1 MCRYSIIVQEDLINS
16 QLLIYKHN
24 CQWMQVPPEELPINK
39 GESTDQKEILKN
51 VQQLTNL
58 QDQRDEMKPSSST
71 SGDQD
76 TPAMEETKESL
87 VASSQTSAS
96 KTNGKSDRAFKGD
109 WGYVDL
115 YNSSVDNF
123 FSLEYLELPKSK
135 KRKLEDSVVT
145 TDRAYYRPVKI
156 EGSTDEINGQVNSYE
171 DLFDSLKSGTYWTAD
186 EKEIF
191 FSCLARFTIHRIED
205 FLDHL
210 PSKSTGEI
218 LAYYELL
225 KRELRDQQICETHSV
240 HIIEDQQDP
249 TRLLRHE
256 YDIVTI
262 PGGIDQRNIP
272 IAYEMSDEWVE
283 YEEEQSI
290 HIADRQGRLD
300 VDRGKRESKAMKDY
314 TKKLEDEL
322 GENFPLLDV
331 NNAFKVS
338 KIYRG
343 NQITMVQDRKPT
355 PRLLFP
361 SLVYFEEIAALTIKK
376 IIAFLLMNKD
386 CNSLDE
392 QGIKITSGDIWN
404 AVRESGICE
413 APKSGKVEEK
423 SWKSGVLEN
432 YWAGLQ
438 SSLRLVTDGPPAE
451 APDWEDFTPRELHGV
466 IVPPAKKASF
476 EYPDDVVEEGAYGA
490 ILDEDGIEL
499 EEDKSETEDP
509 EGPDWWTVSKLKRPE
524 LNPPQVI
531 DVLAEETRLIELLKD
546 ATDVAVDDALLL
558 KETRLLESFDR
569 RKHEALAR
577 AAETDFE
584 GFVGTASSISRSSSS
599 SADEESAVK
608 LLASLKSAWNRHA
621 LY

>member
-1 MCRYSIIVQEDLINS
+1 
-16 QLLIYKHN
+16 
-24 CQWMQVPPEELPINK
+24 MQGPPEELPKKK
-39 GESTDQKEILKN
+39 GESTDQKQSLEN
-51 VQQLTNL
+51 VQELTDP
-58 QDQRDEMKPSSST
+58 QDQRDEMRPSLST
-71 SGDQD
+71 NNEQD
-76 TPAMEETKESL
+76 TPATEDTKESL
-87 VASSQTSAS
+87 VASFETLTSKS
-96 KTNGKSDRAFKGD
+96 NVKSDRAFRGD
-109 WGYVDL
+109 WGFVDL
-115 YNSSVDNF
+115 YNASVDNF

-145 TDRAYYRPVKI
+145 TERAYYRPVKA
-156 EGSTDEINGQVNSYE
+156 EGSTDEINGNADQLNPHE
-171 DLFDSLKSGTYWTAD
+171 DLFDSFKSGTYWTAD

-191 FSCLARFTIHRIED
+191 FSCLARFTIHRVED

-210 PSKSTGEI
+210 PSKSMGEI

-225 KRELRDQQICETHSV
+225 KRELRNQQICETHSV

-256 YDIVTI
+256 YDIMTI

-322 GENFPLLDV
+322 GENFPLVDV

-361 SLVYFEEIAALTIKK
+361 SLVYFEEIASLTIKK
-376 IIAFLLMNKD
+376 IIASLLMNKG
-386 CNSLDE
+386 CTSRDE
-392 QGIKITSGDIWN
+392 QGIKITPGDIWN
-404 AVRESGICE
+404 AVRESRICE
-413 APKSGKVEEK
+413 APKSGKVEERN
-423 SWKSGVLEN
+423 WKNGVLEN

-466 IVPPAKKASF
+466 IVPQEKEASF
-476 EYPDDVVEEGAYGA
+476 EYPDEVVEEGAYGA
-490 ILDEDGIEL
+490 ILDEDGVKL
-499 EEDKSETEDP
+499 EENKSETEDP
-509 EGPDWWTVSKLKRPE
+509 EGPDWWTVSKQKRPQ
-524 LNPPQVI
+524 LDPPQVI
-531 DVLAEETRLIELLKD
+531 DVLAEETRLIALLKD

-577 AAETDFE
+577 AAETAFE
-584 GFVGTASSISRSSSS
+584 GFNGTASSISRSSSS
-599 SADEESAVK
+599 SGDEESSVK
-608 LLASLKSAWNRHA
+608 LLASLRSAWNRHA